1 MHRGLCCLLLAALTR
16 SSTGQPAP
24 EEVTFPSGNLQ
35 LHGFLWRPAG
45 AGPFPA
51 ILWNHGSER
60 HPTAQPGLAGFYTGH
75 GYLFF
80 VPHRRGQGRSPGPYI
95 QDQLAISPRY
105 VRPERMI
112 ELQEI
117 DNADV
122 IAALAYLRSQPFV
135 DPARIAISGC
145 SYGGIQTLLAGE
157 HPLGVV
163 ALIPFAPGAMSW
175 ERAPALQWRLRQAVV
190 RATAP
195 IFLLQAAN
203 DYSLGPAFELS
214 REAERHH
221 ADFHA
226 KVYPPQGTNRRAG
239 HGEFCTAATDVWG
252 NDVLAFLEAHMS
264 TAR

>member
-1 MHRGLCCLLLAALTR
+1 MLAHCVRNPISSPRDAQPSR
-16 SSTGQPAP
+16 SSS
-24 EEVTFPSGNLQ
+24 VD
-35 LHGFLWRPAG
+35 R
-45 AGPFPA
+45 
-51 ILWNHGSER
+51 
-60 HPTAQPGLAGFYTGH
+60 
-75 GYLFF
+75 
-80 VPHRRGQGRSPGPYI
+80 
-95 QDQLAISPRY
+95 D
-105 VRPERMI
+105 
-112 ELQEI
+112 
-117 DNADV
+117 
-122 IAALAYLRSQPFV
+122 AALAAIAQVAARLHALDASWAVLPAAGRLDTQQHRTTRSGGGHLPEREPAVARFSVAAGGGGTLSGDPVESRQREAS
-135 DPARIAISGC
+135 DCPARTGR
-145 SYGGIQTLLAGE
+145 LL
-157 HPLGVV
+157 HRSRLPV
-163 ALIPFAPGAMSW
+163 P
-175 ERAPALQWRLRQAVV
+175 RAPSPRASALALQWRLRQAVV